1 MMTTCVLSEATLDK
15 VMLLFWEQGYFH
27 TSIQDLSAA
36 TGFNRAAL
44 YKHFGGKHG
53 LFLTMLQRFRGKVV
67 VEATASI
74 NDPSRGMEGIESF
87 FMQFIQCDLETI
99 TAHSCFMLATASNLP
114 QDEPEVAGVISEFIH
129 HLRALFYKNLRWQQ
143 AAKQLNAE
151 INPEMT
157 ADFLV
162 GNVVGLMSL
171 LRTSSDPRMITNQ
184 VKGVLAYLA
193 SLPAGKSSAQVNLHL
208 IS

>member
-1 MMTTCVLSEATLDK
+1 MMATCVLSEAVLDK
-15 VMLLFWEQGYFH
+15 IMLLFWEQGYFH
-27 TSIQDLSAA
+27 TSIQDLTAA

-53 LFLTMLQRFRGKVV
+53 LFLAMLQRFRGKVV
-67 VEATASI
+67 VEATSAI
-74 NDPSRGMEGIESF
+74 QDPSLGMEGIKSF
-87 FMQFIQCDLETI
+87 FMQFVQCSLETI

-114 QDEPEVAGVISEFIH
+114 QDEPEVAGVIAEFIH

-143 AAKQLNAE
+143 AARQLNAD
-151 INPEMT
+151 INPEVT

-162 GNVVGLMSL
+162 GNVVGLMSM

-184 VKGVLAYLA
+184 VKGVLEYLD
-193 SLPAGKSSAQVNLHL
+193 SLPSGRSAAQGNLHL